1 MAIISAIIS
10 SILIFVLANC
20 FTLADFFES
29 SCFTWVL
36 LLLPFYI
43 LLNVFPGPWFVSKKK
58 RPSNQTLWNRRRMT
72 KRLQVLG
79 DGSRLLILFLI
90 SVTMSVLYGVMGFLG
105 SVPYMEMPSLKE
117 DPKFWIINTVFVVLV
132 EAVVFWNGIIRVY
145 VTSGQL
151 GVRWRVLG
159 IICGWIP
166 PLNIIMLGFIIRL
179 TLKEVSF
186 EDGRLRLDESR
197 KDEQLCKTKYPIL
210 LVHGV
215 FFRDFRYLNYWG
227 RVPRTLESN
236 GAEIYYGNHQSA
248 ASVADCG
255 QELADRIK
263 QIIKETGCEKV
274 NIIAH
279 SKGGLDS
286 RYALAKLGVS
296 EYVASLT
303 TINTP
308 HRGCEFADYLL
319 HIIPEKEKQ
328 LLAATYNAALKK
340 LGDPN
345 PDFLAAVGDLTA
357 TACERMNEEI
367 LNAEG
372 VYYQSVGS
380 KLNVARSGRFP
391 LNFTYHLV
399 NSFDGAND
407 GLVGEASF
415 PWGENFQFLTVKGKR
430 GISHGDMIDLNRE
443 NIDAFDVREFYVQ
456 LVNDLK
462 RKGF

>member
-10 SILIFVLANC
+10 SILIFMFANWH
-20 FTLADFFES
+20 TLAVFFGR
-29 SCFTWVL
+29 FPWAL
-36 LLLPFYI
+36 LLLAFFVW
-43 LLNVFPGPWFVSKKK
+43 LNIFPGSWFVSKKK
-58 RPSNQTLWNRRRMT
+58 KPANPTLWNRRRMT
-72 KRLQVLG
+72 KRLQALG
-79 DGSRLLILFLI
+79 DGSRLLLLFLV

-105 SVPYMEMPSLKE
+105 SVPYMELPSFKE
-117 DPKFWIINTVFVVLV
+117 EPKLWIINTVLMVFV

-159 IICGWIP
+159 IVCGFIP

-197 KDEQLCKTKYPIL
+197 RDRQLCRTKYPIL

-236 GAEIYYGNHQSA
+236 GAVLYYGNHQSA
-248 ASVADCG
+248 ASVADSG

-263 QIIKETGCEKV
+263 EIIKETGCEKV

-286 RYALAKLGVS
+286 RYALAKLGIS
-296 EYVASLT
+296 QYVASLT

-319 HIIPEKEKQ
+319 DNIPEKEKR
-328 LLAATYNAALKK
+328 LIAGAYNSALKK
-340 LGDPN
+340 LGDSK

-357 TACERMNEEI
+357 SACERLNEEI
-367 LNAEG
+367 MDAEG

-380 KLNVARSGRFP
+380 KLNVGRSGRFP
-391 LNFTYHLV
+391 LNFTYRLV
-399 NSFDGAND
+399 NAFDGPND

-415 PWGENFQFLTVKGKR
+415 PWGDNFQFLTVKGKR

-443 NIDAFDVREFYVQ
+443 NIDEFDVREFYVQ